1 MPAFVWFTL
10 MDIRQLKY
18 FVAVANER
26 NFTRASEVLHIAQPP
41 LSRQIQLLEEE
52 LGVQLIL
59 RNSRPLRLTEAG
71 RVFYEQALQI
81 INRLDQL
88 KTATRQIGLQQ
99 RETVSIGFVPST
111 LYGGLPMLVRKLRQ
125 HYPDVDIQPVEL
137 TSTQQIGAL
146 KSGRID
152 VGFGRIRGND
162 STVARTV
169 LREERLVLAIP
180 PDSPLAANAGH
191 ISLSELN
198 GQKLIV
204 YPKEPRPSFAD
215 HVLSFLNDQDIRPS
229 EIHEVREIQTALGLV
244 AAEYGL
250 CLIPASA
257 RLRSDLH
264 YRLIDDPRIT
274 SPIILSHRLND
285 NAWYIAAIKQ
295 LVSDMYAENPPWL
308 DVEHNVL
315 PGTGLP
321 PSRKA
326 AKEKKAHKKAP

>member
-1 MPAFVWFTL
+1 

-18 FVAVANER
+18 FVAVADAR

-71 RVFYEQALQI
+71 RTFYEQALQI

-88 KTATRQIGLQQ
+88 KTATRQIGLNQQ
-99 RETVSIGFVPST
+99 RTLSIGFVAST

-125 HYPDVDIQPVEL
+125 HYPDVDIQLVEL
-137 TSTQQIGAL
+137 TSQQQFAAL
-146 KSGRID
+146 TSGRID
-152 VGFGRIRGND
+152 VGFGRVRGND
-162 STVARTV
+162 ATVARTI
-169 LREERLVLAIP
+169 LREERLVLALP
-180 PDSPLAANAGH
+180 PDSPLAGESSRIPFEAIH
-191 ISLSELN
+191 

-215 HVLSFLNDQDIRPS
+215 HVLSLLNDHAVRPA

-244 AAEYGL
+244 AAASGI
-250 CLIPASA
+250 CVIPASA
-257 RLRSDLH
+257 RLRSDVQ

-274 SPIILSHRLND
+274 SPIIMSHRLND
-285 NAWYIAAIKQ
+285 TAWYIPALKEMVAA
-295 LVSDMYAENPPWL
+295 MYAENPPWL
-308 DVEHNVL
+308 NVEHSVF
-315 PGTGLP
+315 PGIGAEPAVAP
-321 PSRKA
+321 PVKTPRGRK
-326 AKEKKAHKKAP
+326 KPGPV

>member
-162 STVARTV
+162 STVA
-169 LREERLVLAIP
+169 
-180 PDSPLAANAGH
+180 
-191 ISLSELN
+191 
-198 GQKLIV
+198 
-204 YPKEPRPSFAD
+204 
-215 HVLSFLNDQDIRPS
+215 
-229 EIHEVREIQTALGLV
+229 
-244 AAEYGL
+244 
-250 CLIPASA
+250 A
-257 RLRSDLH
+257 RCCAK
-264 YRLIDDPRIT
+264 
-274 SPIILSHRLND
+274 
-285 NAWYIAAIKQ
+285 NAWCWPFRPIH
-295 LVSDMYAENPPWL
+295 PWL
-308 DVEHNVL
+308 PTL
-315 PGTGLP
+315 AT
-321 PSRKA
+321 SA
-326 AKEKKAHKKAP
+326 